1 MAIQEMP
8 IGYDSFEM
16 VRQNDCYYVDKT
28 FLIKQL
34 IKKKALVTLITR
46 PRRFGKSLNMSMLDC
61 FFDNTRKNTDDL
73 FRGLKIEN
81 EPEYSERNKYPTI
94 FITLKSVGRLTFED
108 TYGKLVAIIAQLYS
122 KHSYLFESTDIAEPD
137 RIAIDHILKKIPT
150 DDELTNSLYLL
161 SKIMYQHYGKK
172 AIILID
178 EYDVPMAKGNAN
190 NYYDKI
196 TDIVRSMFDD
206 GLKTNE
212 YLQMA
217 IVTGCLRI
225 SKESIFTGLNHL
237 DVYSISDTMYDE
249 YFGFN
254 ETEVDTLLA
263 HTNLSHMK
271 PTIKEWYDGY
281 RFGDAEIYCPW
292 DVLSYVSRLMENP
305 NSKPQN
311 FWANTSSN
319 DIIKQ
324 FLNVDDIDVT
334 DDFETLLRGETIQK
348 PILEDIVYEE
358 LTKDESNFWTVL
370 YLTGYL
376 TSVSE
381 ETPIIPEKVETDED
395 NSQINV
401 GNYMSL
407 RIPNREI
414 LILFMNTVN
423 QWFNDKMKFTDRSEL
438 INAIWNGDAGNIQSI
453 VTDMLYDTISYFD
466 SYEYYYHGF
475 MAGLLVGVRG
485 CRVVSNREFGKGRS
499 DIDFIQKSKRRVVI
513 IEVKRTDDES
523 KLSSLCDKGLK
534 QIDDE
539 KYAYPFEKQKMS
551 IIKIGM
557 AFCGK
562 ECMVKVKK

>member
-1 MAIQEMP
+1 MAMKEMP

-16 VRQNDCYYVDKT
+16 VRENDCYYVDKT
-28 FLIKQL
+28 MLIKQL
-34 IKKKALVTLITR
+34 LKKKALVTLITR

-61 FFDNTRKNTDDL
+61 FFDNTRENTDEL
-73 FRGLKIEN
+73 FSGLKIEN
-81 EPEYSERNKYPTI
+81 EPEYSERHKYPTI
-94 FITLKSVGRLTFED
+94 FITLKGVGRLTFED
-108 TYGKLVAIIAQLYS
+108 TYEKLIQVIAQLYDR
-122 KHSYLFESTDIAEPD
+122 HSYLFDSPKISETD
-137 RIAIDHILKKIPT
+137 RIAIDNIRKTTPRKI
-150 DDELTNSLYLL
+150 DLTNSLYLL

-190 NYYDKI
+190 DYYDKI
-196 TDIVRSMFDD
+196 TDIIRSMFDD

-217 IVTGCLRI
+217 VVTGCLRI

-263 HTNLSHMK
+263 HTNLSNMK

-334 DDFETLLRGETIQK
+334 DDFEALMRRETIQK

-376 TSVSE
+376 TSVPE
-381 ETPIIPEKVETDED
+381 ETPIMPEKVETEED
-395 NSQINV
+395 DSQIAV
-401 GNYMSL
+401 GNYMAL

-475 MAGLLVGVRG
+475 MAGLLIGVKG

-523 KLSSLCDKGLK
+523 KLSALCDKGLK

-539 KYAYPFEKQKMS
+539 KYAYPFEKQRMS

>member
-28 FLIKQL
+28 LLIKQL

-376 TSVSE
+376 TSVPE
-381 ETPIIPEKVETDED
+381 ETPIIQEKVETEED

-551 IIKIGM
+551 IIKTGM

>member
-8 IGYDSFEM
+8 IGKDSFEKL
-16 VRQNDCYYVDKT
+16 REGGYYYVDKT
-28 FLIKQL
+28 LLIKQL
-34 IKKKALVTLITR
+34 LTKRAEVTLITR

-376 TSVSE
+376 TSVPE
-381 ETPIIPEKVETDED
+381 ETPIIQEKVETEED

-513 IEVKRTDDES
+513 IEVKRTNDES
-523 KLSSLCDKGLK
+523 KLSALCDKGLK

-539 KYAYPFEKQKMS
+539 KYAYSFEKQKMS

>member
-28 FLIKQL
+28 LLIKQL

-376 TSVSE
+376 TSVPE
-381 ETPIIPEKVETDED
+381 ETPIIQEKVETEED

-513 IEVKRTDDES
+513 IEVKRTNDES
-523 KLSSLCDKGLK
+523 KLSALCDKGLK

-539 KYAYPFEKQKMS
+539 KYAYSFEKQKMS